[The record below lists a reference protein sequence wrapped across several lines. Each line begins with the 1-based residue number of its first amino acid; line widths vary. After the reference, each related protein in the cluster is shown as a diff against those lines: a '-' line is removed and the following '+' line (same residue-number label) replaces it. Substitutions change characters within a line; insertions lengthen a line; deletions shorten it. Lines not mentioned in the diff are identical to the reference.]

1 MKYILAMALIIFL
14 GGCASTSKHPNW
26 GYSGDSGPEHWAELT
41 EDYKLCSEGK
51 NQSPVNLQNPIK
63 AELEGLELSYQGAAS
78 EILNNG
84 HTIQVNIA
92 EGSRLLVDGKTFH
105 LKQFHFHTPSENR
118 IFGQSFPM
126 EVHFVHADA
135 AGNLAVLAVMLIEG
149 EEHQVIQQL
158 WSIMPEKENTKAAL
172 GGIGNAYTKL
182 FPKNGKYYR
191 YNGSLTTPP
200 CTEGVR
206 WFVVNQPVAIS
217 KTQVEKFIKIMGQ
230 SNNRPTQALNARV
243 ILK

>member
-1 MKYILAMALIIFL
+1 MKSILAIVLIIFL
-14 GGCASTSKHPNW
+14 GGCASIIKHPHW

-41 EDYKLCSEGK
+41 EDYKICGEGK

-63 AELEGLELSYQGAAS
+63 AELEGLELSYQAAAN

-92 EGSRLLVDGKTFH
+92 EGSRLLVDGKSFQ
-105 LKQFHFHTPSENR
+105 LKQFHFHAPSENL

-135 AGNLAVLAVMLIEG
+135 DGNLAVVAVMFIEG
-149 EEHQVIQQL
+149 EEHPVIQQL
-158 WSIMPEKENTKAAL
+158 WSIMPEQPNTKAAL
-172 GGIGNAYTKL
+172 VGIGAAYTKL
-182 FPKNGKYYR
+182 FPETGKYYR

-217 KTQVEKFIKIMGQ
+217 KAQLEQFSKVMGQ
-230 SNNRPTQALNARV
+230 SNNRPIQALNARV

>member
-1 MKYILAMALIIFL
+1 MKYILTMAFIIFL

-26 GYSGDSGPEHWAELT
+26 GYTGDSGPEHWAELT
-41 EDYKLCSEGK
+41 EDYKLCREGR

-63 AELEGLELSYQGAAS
+63 AELEGLELSYHGAAN

-92 EGSRLLVDGKTFH
+92 EGSRLLVDGKVFQ
-105 LKQFHFHTPSENR
+105 LKQFHFHAPSENL

-126 EVHFVHADA
+126 EVQFVHADT
-135 AGNLAVLAVMLIEG
+135 AGNLAVLAVMFIEG

-158 WSIMPEKENTKAAL
+158 WSFMPEIPNTKAAL

-182 FPKNGKYYR
+182 FPENGKYYR

-217 KTQVEKFIKIMGQ
+217 KTQVEKFSKVMGQ